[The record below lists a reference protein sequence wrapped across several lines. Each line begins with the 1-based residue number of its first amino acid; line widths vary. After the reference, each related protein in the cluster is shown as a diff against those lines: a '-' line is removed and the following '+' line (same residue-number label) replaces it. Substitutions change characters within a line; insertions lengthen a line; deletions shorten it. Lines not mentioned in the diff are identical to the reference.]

1 MTEEEKKELENIFN
15 ISIYSTEYLPHETYT
30 DLFKRKLIEF
40 IEQKKKEW
48 QEEAKCKH
56 HFIDGH
62 GEDIQN
68 ISLFCQRCG
77 KYLGK

>member
-48 QEEAKCKH
+48 QEQAYEKGK
-56 HFIDGH
+56 
-62 GEDIQN
+62 EDADFLNNQFN
-68 ISLFCQRCG
+68 RP
-77 KYLGK
+77 